1 MPKGFQLENGDNND
15 YLLKLHRK
23 IYGQKQSGRVW
34 YKYLTKKLLMN
45 IEFNKSEIDEYFFYR
60 GEVIYTLYT
69 DDSII
74 AYPNQ
79 EYLDAI
85 VADLKKANLEV
96 TV

>member
-1 MPKGFQLENGDNND
+1 
-15 YLLKLHRK
+15 
-23 IYGQKQSGRVW
+23 
-34 YKYLTKKLLMN
+34 MN

-74 AYPNQ
+74 SDPNQ

-85 VADLKKANLEV
+85 VADLKKANLGV

>member
-1 MPKGFQLENGDNND
+1 
-15 YLLKLHRK
+15 
-23 IYGQKQSGRVW
+23 
-34 YKYLTKKLLMN
+34 MN